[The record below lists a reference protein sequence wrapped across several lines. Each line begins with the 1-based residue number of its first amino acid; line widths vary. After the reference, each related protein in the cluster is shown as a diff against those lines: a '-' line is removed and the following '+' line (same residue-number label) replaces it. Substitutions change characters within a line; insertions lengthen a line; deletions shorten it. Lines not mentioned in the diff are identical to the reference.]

1 MNQKAKEYWAHV
13 QQKIEEYNTNGKPTI
28 ALFCESFYPS
38 FDGVINVQTNYAQRL
53 LKDYNVVMIAPRTKK
68 EYIEKDYLTLLC
80 KSIYWK
86 MIHYPY
92 ALPGLDRTFKK
103 YLKKLR
109 IDLVH
114 IHGPFPMGHYGVKYA
129 KRHHIPVVGTFH
141 TQFKKDFL
149 RYVKVDT
156 LTKPLVAYITR
167 CFNKCNEVWTM
178 NPANVEI
185 LHEYGY
191 KGVARIMPN
200 GTDLVRTKEHDN
212 LVKQINQ
219 KHELVNKQNV
229 MMFCGRII
237 ENKNIFLIA
246 DVLKILKDKN
256 FPFHMLYVGDGL
268 DLERLKKYITSL
280 KLQDHVTFTGKI
292 MDRNLLGA
300 YYLRSDLFL
309 FPSVYDTDGLVKYE
323 AAAFSTPSLLIDGSP
338 SSVGTIDNQTAYLT
352 TTNPEDIANK
362 IIEIFSSPDTL
373 TKVSNLAQEHLYKHW
388 DAIVGDVATAYNQL
402 LSTKEKDDNAHNN
415 KKD

>member
-1 MNQKAKEYWAHV
+1 
-13 QQKIEEYNTNGKPTI
+13 
-28 ALFCESFYPS
+28 
-38 FDGVINVQTNYAQRL
+38 
-53 LKDYNVVMIAPRTKK
+53 
-68 EYIEKDYLTLLC
+68 
-80 KSIYWK
+80 

-103 YLKKLR
+103 HLKNLR

-114 IHGPFPMGHYGVKYA
+114 IHGPFPMGHYGVRYA

-200 GTDLVRTKEHDN
+200 GTDLVRTKEHDD

-268 DLERLKKYITSL
+268 DLEKLKKYIINL
-280 KLQDHVTFTGKI
+280 NLQDHVTFTGKI

-362 IIEIFSSPDTL
+362 IIEIFSFPDTL

-402 LSTKEKDDNAHNN
+402 LSTREKDKNTHNN
-415 KKD
+415 QKD